1 MYCKVAAEISK
12 MQNIESGSR
21 PEALQLPLNF
31 AAMTH
36 ISALRK
42 FLYNS
47 FVEDKNFVLK
57 LRKLLIYQLSSI
69 RIQTTT
75 LFVKVTEKKKAFI
88 SYKPNLCLFTRSINA
103 KNYKYSYLLFISSV
117 VNFTQ
122 NIRKD

>member
-47 FVEDKNFVLK
+47 FVEDKNVLLK

-69 RIQTTT
+69 RISDCYFICKSNRKIENIHKLQT
-75 LFVKVTEKKKAFI
+75 
-88 SYKPNLCLFTRSINA
+88 
-103 KNYKYSYLLFISSV
+103 YLMLIY
-117 VNFTQ
+117 
-122 NIRKD
+122 

>member
-1 MYCKVAAEISK
+1 MMYCKVAAEISK

-47 FVEDKNFVLK
+47 FVEDKNFLLE

-69 RIQTTT
+69 G
-75 LFVKVTEKKKAFI
+75 
-88 SYKPNLCLFTRSINA
+88 
-103 KNYKYSYLLFISSV
+103 ISSYYCICKS
-117 VNFTQ
+117 NRKIE
-122 NIRKD
+122 NIYKLQT